1 MKRRRPVVAGPEETA
16 QAAAARMTEEACGSV
31 LVCDGDRLRGIFTER
46 DLMTRVVGRG
56 LDPRTT
62 RLEQVMTRDPDRIEG
77 TATAREALRRMDEFG
92 YRHLPVMKAAACWAW
107 SRCATCRSTPWPRC
121 CRSWSGAACSPSGCG
136 DVLRRGHAGGRARRG
151 S

>member
-1 MKRRRPVVAGPEETA
+1 MRRGLHRVRDIMGRRRPVVASPEETV

-77 TATAREALRRMDEFG
+77 TATAREALRRMDELG
-92 YRHLPVMKAAACWAW
+92 CRHLPVTEDG
-107 SRCATCRSTPWPRC
+107 R
-121 CRSWSGAACSPSGCG
+121 
-136 DVLRRGHAGGRARRG
+136 VLGVVSLRDLPIETVAEALPELERRRVLAERMW
-151 S
+151 

>member
-1 MKRRRPVVAGPEETA
+1 MRRGLHRVRDIMERRRPVVASPEETV

-62 RLEQVMTRDPDRIEG
+62 RIEQVMTHDPDRIES
-77 TATAREALRRMDEFG
+77 TATAREALRRMDELG
-92 YRHLPVMKAAACWAW
+92 CRHLPVTEDG
-107 SRCATCRSTPWPRC
+107 R
-121 CRSWSGAACSPSGCG
+121 
-136 DVLRRGHAGGRARRG
+136 VLGVVSLRDLPIETVAEALPELERRRVLAERMW
-151 S
+151 

>member
-1 MKRRRPVVAGPEETA
+1 
-16 QAAAARMTEEACGSV
+16 MTEEACGSV

-77 TATAREALRRMDEFG
+77 TATAQEALRRMDELG
-92 YRHLPVMKAAACWAW
+92 CRHLPVMEDG
-107 SRCATCRSTPWPRC
+107 R
-121 CRSWSGAACSPSGCG
+121 
-136 DVLRRGHAGGRARRG
+136 VLGVVSLRDLPIETVAEALPELERRRVLAERMW
-151 S
+151 

>member
-1 MKRRRPVVAGPEETA
+1 MRRCMHRVHDIMGRRRPVVAGPEETA

-77 TATAREALRRMDEFG
+77 TATAREALRRMDELG
-92 YRHLPVMKAAACWAW
+92 CRHLPVVEDG
-107 SRCATCRSTPWPRC
+107 R
-121 CRSWSGAACSPSGCG
+121 
-136 DVLRRGHAGGRARRG
+136 VLGVVSLRDLPIETVAEVLPELERRRVLAERMW
-151 S
+151 